1 MNLQTLWSVALCEMR
16 SCSRLART
24 WVVCVVAFLF
34 AAGGYIGVCGNH
46 MVAST
51 AGPLA
56 QIPRFIVGESASQ
69 FIGIFVLGIIFLA
82 FDIRARDVRDR
93 ISGIIDAKPV
103 SNLELVV
110 GRLSGILALLCI
122 PLLLFIVLVLLHG
135 ILADL
140 FGWSFGAPIEIWSIL
155 SFLVWDVVPQ
165 LSWWGGLVMLLAVV
179 LRNRLLVVLTA
190 LGLFVLNIWI
200 VMQLSWAQLEI
211 AGAVTSQ
218 IVYPSDV
225 APVFTTATI
234 TIQRVAWMLLSIG
247 LLVSAATFLPRQMSR
262 RAIFACASLCAFG
275 IGVLLLTGLFS
286 SQSQEATQ
294 KTAWL
299 QIHQSQD
306 TSSFPDVKS
315 LAGDVIIKPGNRIDL
330 NLTLTLVP
338 PQQNT
343 TDQVTFTLN
352 PDYKI
357 KKVAINTKEIEDYAF
372 HDDGLLK
379 IPAYHFGNDTT
390 TLQIECVG
398 KPDPEFA
405 YLDAKIDLSGANVMD
420 FSVAMARFLGNQSYV
435 FKSDYVA
442 LLPGVSWYPT
452 AGVAIGHDDPQTY
465 PKDHFLVDLTV
476 TVPKKWTVAGP
487 GKRELQTNND
497 GKNTFRFRPENPV
510 VDVVLAASKFERF
523 AMTVKD
529 IEFELLYS
537 AKHRKIFAAMES
549 LVPEL
554 QEWITDRLTIVEKY
568 GLTYPYETL
577 TLVEVPSHLRVL
589 GGGWS
594 MESTLFGPGV
604 VMIRETGIPTAR
616 FDVKLKDQEGEES
629 FRDLLRYV
637 DNDYQSGNLLNEI
650 ARNFVSYQTSAFG
663 QSATALQIFLEDIA
677 GDLIVERLTYF
688 TTDTALNP
696 MGVTQ
701 IAVASEGSSTS
712 VSIGIGSSGPQT
724 QNRGSGSMILRNSN
738 TGSIS
743 TRSKIE
749 ENSLSELNFRDEPI
763 ESYHAVLLRN
773 TYALAALKEWVAEET
788 LGNILGD
795 LLQTFR
801 GQNFSYE
808 EFRNIAI
815 KHEPRFDEITQ
826 NFITSNKLPGYLVSD
841 PIIELLPTEDSG
853 TPIFQ
858 TVFDLRNAES
868 VSGVVTVHWEEEQA
882 IGGDEDDVSRNSLSP
897 VVVEPTSSYKF
908 AIQSDQKPTKLVVE
922 APMSLNRAPIELT
935 IPTIDD
941 AELQTGNSRP
951 TTTRTQWNPNRP
963 DQIVIDDL
971 DQGFSVSGRPQEWQA
986 PWFIPNFLV
995 EMGRAFMGDLEQVD
1009 RGIPIHNQWNPSERW
1024 TRFQGSGF
1032 GRYRSTFTRVPSVK
1046 EDDPEAS
1053 QFGAEFVVELPN
1065 GGEWALEYSVPGRM
1079 LLERIVQE
1087 LTGDKE
1093 EVDMNNGEQSEAPDN
1108 LTLKLVVQFDDQ
1120 EIPVELDPLILR
1132 EEIDIR
1138 DWEERLKNRNVTER
1152 LISRFLRT
1160 TEVRAEPCY
1169 WAALGTYNI
1178 KQPRVT
1184 VKVSNKSSI
1193 RHTFAD
1199 AIRWTILG
1207 DGNSE

>member
-1 MNLQTLWSVALCEMR
+1 MNLQTLCAVALCEMR

-24 WVVCVVAFLF
+24 WVVCIVAFLF
-34 AAGGYIGVCGNH
+34 AAGGYISVCGNH

-56 QIPRFIVGESASQ
+56 QIPRFIVGENASQ
-69 FIGIFVLGIIFLA
+69 FIWIFVLGIIFLA

-135 ILADL
+135 ILADV

-200 VMQLSWAQLEI
+200 VMQLSWSQMEI

-225 APVFTTATI
+225 APVFTTAAI

-247 LLVSAATFLPRQMSR
+247 LLVSAATFLPRHMSR
-262 RAIFACASLCAFG
+262 RAISACASVCAFG

-306 TSSFPDVKS
+306 TTSFPDVKS
-315 LAGDVIIKPGNRIDL
+315 LAGQVIIKPGDRIEL
-330 NLTLTLVP
+330 NLTLTLVS

-352 PDYKI
+352 PAYKI
-357 KKVAINTKEIEDYAF
+357 KKVALDSKEIEDHAF
-372 HDDGLLK
+372 LDGLLK
-379 IPAYHFGNDTT
+379 IPAHHFGADTT

-435 FKSDYVA
+435 FQSDYVA

-465 PKDHFLVDLTV
+465 PKDHFLVDLSV

-510 VDVVLAASKFERF
+510 VDVVLAASKFERVS
-523 AMTVKD
+523 MTVKD

-537 AKHRKIFAAMES
+537 AKHRKSFAAMES

-554 QEWITDRLTIVEKY
+554 QEWITDRLTIVEKF

-629 FRDLLRYV
+629 FRDMLRYV

-650 ARNFVSYQTSAFG
+650 ARNFVSYQTSASG

-677 GDLIVERLTYF
+677 GDLIVERLPYF
-688 TTDTALNP
+688 TTNTALNP
-696 MGVTQ
+696 LGVTQ
-701 IAVASEGSSTS
+701 IAVASGRSSTS
-712 VSIGIGSSGPQT
+712 VSIGVGNSGTQT
-724 QNRGSGSMILRNSN
+724 RSRGSGSMILRRSN
-738 TGSIS
+738 THNTSIW
-743 TRSKIE
+743 SKIE
-749 ENSLSELNFRDEPI
+749 ESALSELNFHEEPI
-763 ESYHAVLLRN
+763 QSYHAVLFRN
-773 TYALAALKEWVAEET
+773 TYALAALKKWGTEDV

-815 KHEPRFDEITQ
+815 EHEPRFDEITQ
-826 NFITSNKLPGYLVSD
+826 KFITSNMLPGYVVSD
-841 PIIELLPTEDSG
+841 PIIELVPTEDSEA
-853 TPIFQ
+853 PVFQ
-858 TVFDLRNAES
+858 TVFDLRNEES
-868 VSGVVTVHWEEEQA
+868 GSGVVTIRWIEEQRF
-882 IGGDEDDVSRNSLSP
+882 GSDDEDVSRHSLGP
-897 VVVEPTSSYKF
+897 LLIEPNSSYRF

-922 APMSLNRAPIELT
+922 APISLNREPIELT
-935 IPTIDD
+935 IPSVDD
-941 AELQTGNSRP
+941 AEIKTASSRP
-951 TTTRTQWNPNRP
+951 TSTRTQWNPNRP
-963 DQIVIDDL
+963 DQVVVDDL
-971 DQGFSVSGRPQEWQA
+971 DQGFSVSGEPQEWPL
-986 PWFIPNFLV
+986 PWFVPNFLV
-995 EMGRAFMGDLEQVD
+995 EMGRSFMGDLEQID
-1009 RGIPIHNQWNPSERW
+1009 RGLLISNQWVPSKQW

-1032 GRYRSTFTRVPSVK
+1032 GRYRNTFTRIQSAT
-1046 EDDPEAS
+1046 EDDPDEGVFSAD
-1053 QFGAEFVVELPN
+1053 FVADLPN
-1065 GGEWALEYSVPGRM
+1065 SGMWALEYSVPSRI
-1079 LLERIVQE
+1079 LLEQILQE
-1087 LTGDKE
+1087 LDLDEQDTDTGERD
-1093 EVDMNNGEQSEAPDN
+1093 DSDSQDN
-1108 LTLKLVVQFDDQ
+1108 LTLALVVQFDDQ
-1120 EIPVELDPLILR
+1120 EIPFNLDLSTLR
-1132 EEIDIR
+1132 NEFYIGDQ
-1138 DWEERLKNRNVTER
+1138 R
-1152 LISRFLRT
+1152 LIEGSAT
-1160 TEVRAEPCY
+1160 PCF
-1169 WAALGTYNI
+1169 WAALGSYNI
-1178 KQPRVT
+1178 TEPRVT

-1193 RHTFAD
+1193 RDTFAD
-1199 AIRWTILG
+1199 AIRWTYLG
-1207 DGNSE
+1207 DGN